1 MRDLVSPDL
10 DLIKQAEQEA
20 GWLRYEKGDRTPRL
34 DPEVARIIKERAAE
48 MGVERR
54 SFTERGDPAPSLV
67 RLGQLSYEKLMRG

>member
-20 GWLRYEKGDRTPRL
+20 GWLRYEKGDRTPRP

-48 MGVERR
+48 MGSSSAASATRR
-54 SFTERGDPAPSLV
+54 SRDASCSPRSTVL
-67 RLGQLSYEKLMRG
+67 

>member
-20 GWLRYEKGDRTPRL
+20 GWLRYEKGDRTPRP

-48 MGVERR
+48 MSR
-54 SFTERGDPAPSLV
+54 AA
-67 RLGQLSYEKLMRG
+67 

>member
-20 GWLRYEKGDRTPRL
+20 GWFRYEKGDRTPRP

-48 MGVERR
+48 MGVEQPSFSDEEILRR
-54 SFTERGDPAPSLV
+54 LLFASVNG
-67 RLGQLSYEKLMRG
+67 LMTS